1 MSLAVSTLSKKD
13 YVARHERPL
22 EAAITLAIKQAVNE
36 RVPDPI
42 VRVGEILSGQG
53 PTADPSTDPTTNSTA
68 EWTLAAFAASLGVAG
83 GVAAALV
90 SDSTTNQFELARSF
104 ESEEAIAERLSAG
117 SLIEKVARVLWA
129 GVAKLKAAE
138 AATAEQ
144 EVEVAKDDP
153 SASATVN
160 AAKAAAP
167 TEAPPTAADKLLAA
181 SFPPGTP
188 VDTQKAILAEV
199 VRMRRLDP
207 DEYARLGSKYVDAGE
222 LWAALEALDGTATL
236 LLRASWV
243 KTQRGGRLPKRGSPL
258 PPGAFIT
265 VQELREIHAK
275 SSAKHALPVIALSQC
290 VPPC

>member
-1 MSLAVSTLSKKD
+1 MGCG
-13 YVARHERPL
+13 
-22 EAAITLAIKQAVNE
+22 QAKESPVDVH
-36 RVPDPI
+36 VPDP
-42 VRVGEILSGQG
+42 GTSLQEG
-53 PTADPSTDPTTNSTA
+53 PGGGLTSPTPSKDTGA
-68 EWTLAAFAASLGVAG
+68 M
-83 GVAAALV
+83 
-90 SDSTTNQFELARSF
+90 
-104 ESEEAIAERLSAG
+104 
-117 SLIEKVARVLWA
+117 K
-129 GVAKLKAAE
+129 
-138 AATAEQ
+138 

-243 KTQRGGRLPKRGSPL
+243 KTQRGGRLPKRGTLL
-258 PPGAFIT
+258 PREAFIT